1 MTTLEM
7 KPIALRFSPLS
18 STPPGVAAAGAAAVA
33 PSMERGAYGM
43 EPRGVDTGVRP
54 SQRADGERVRRGR
67 PDRRQRTHRARVG
80 LPARPEYS
88 PGGMRLGRRG
98 RGRPRRS
105 RRHALRRRRRHGQR
119 DRPRP
124 GRRRRPPRRP
134 SVDRL
139 EGGAGNDRL
148 DGAGSGDDLIGGAGT
163 DTADYSARTLGGD
176 GRDKVDYSDRTSPLT
191 ITLDGVANDGAPGEN
206 DVLDSIQDIDG
217 GQGSDTLVGN
227 GNANAIFGAQG
238 DDVLRG
244 LGGDDNLTGTAGAD
258 VLDGGSGAEDSVSYG
273 GSFEGVVV
281 TLDGV
286 ANDGA
291 SFERDQVD
299 PSVGSGRGRRARR
312 QAGLLSETI
321 RPSTNPSP
329 CTI

>member
-88 PGGMRLGRRG
+88 PGGVRLGRRG

-124 GRRRRPPRRP
+124 GRRRRP
-134 SVDRL
+134 
-139 EGGAGNDRL
+139 
-148 DGAGSGDDLIGGAGT
+148 GT
-163 DTADYSARTLGGD
+163 DTADYSARTQTVSVVLDGEFNDGEAGERDNARPDVELVLGGSGADFLTRNSAANTLVGNAGDDALDGGRGTDVLLGGD

-244 LGGDDNLTGTAGAD
+244 LGGDDNLTGTGGAD

-291 SFERDQVD
+291 
-299 PSVGSGRGRRARR
+299 
-312 QAGLLSETI
+312 
-321 RPSTNPSP
+321 
-329 CTI
+329 